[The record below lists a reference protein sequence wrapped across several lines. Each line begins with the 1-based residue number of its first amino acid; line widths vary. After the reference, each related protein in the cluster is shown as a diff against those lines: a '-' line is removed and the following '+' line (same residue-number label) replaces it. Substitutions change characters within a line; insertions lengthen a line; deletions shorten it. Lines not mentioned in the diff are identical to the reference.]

1 LVRLR
6 IITHDTASDSP
17 VRRLLLV
24 MATASTHII
33 RLLAQSDCFMD
44 GLSDSTGTCSVVCH
58 TLTGLRSS
66 LKIIYRVFNFEITH
80 ILGLLIL
87 IYFSILFDRCVSHG
101 RLRARLRPPL
111 GRPPLL
117 RCLRCWR
124 RLLRRYLLIPPRG
137 LEAEGINVRFAAT
150 AIGGKIHRSIPHF

>member
-1 LVRLR
+1 
-6 IITHDTASDSP
+6 
-17 VRRLLLV
+17 
-24 MATASTHII
+24 MATASAHII

-44 GLSDSTGTCSVVCH
+44 GLSDSAGACCVVCH

-66 LKIIYRVFNFEITH
+66 LKIIYGVLNFGITH

-87 IYFSILFDRCVSHG
+87 IYFSILLDRCVSHG

-117 RCLRCWR
+117 RYLRGWR
-124 RLLRRYLLIPPRG
+124 RQLRRYLFIPPRG
-137 LEAEGINVRFAAT
+137 LEAEGIYVRLAAT
-150 AIGGKIHRSIPHF
+150 AIGGKVHRSIPHF

>member
-1 LVRLR
+1 M
-6 IITHDTASDSP
+6 
-17 VRRLLLV
+17 RRLLLV
-24 MATASTHII
+24 MATASAYII

-44 GLSDSTGTCSVVCH
+44 GLSDSARTSCVVCH

-66 LKIIYRVFNFEITH
+66 LKIIYGVLNFGITH

-87 IYFSILFDRCVSHG
+87 IYFSILSDRCVSHG

-111 GRPPLL
+111 GRSPLL
-117 RCLRCWR
+117 RGLSSWR
-124 RLLRRYLLIPPRG
+124 RLLRRDLFIPPRG

-150 AIGGKIHRSIPHF
+150 AIGGKIDRSIPHF